1 MDIKSGQAESHETP
15 LPIDTSAT
23 PGVAP
28 QPTRFPSETGRDGS
42 QGGVRDLAGERLSQL
57 DASAADA
64 AAAMH
69 AGMAADAD
77 RRGRYATGMSPLGAS
92 YGDALPV
99 VEYGASGATVAGSWF
114 DPPRSG
120 TPADTA

>member
-1 MDIKSGQAESHETP
+1 MDIKSGQAEQHETP
-15 LPIDTSAT
+15 LPIDSTAT
-23 PGVAP
+23 PAVVAP
-28 QPTRFPSETGRDGS
+28 SRVWPSGNEQMGPTFISTA
-42 QGGVRDLAGERLSQL
+42 GVDFT
-57 DASAADA
+57 ADA

-77 RRGRYATGMSPLGAS
+77 RRGRYATTMSPLGAS

>member
-1 MDIKSGQAESHETP
+1 MDIKSGQAEDHPTP
-15 LPIDTSAT
+15 LPLDASGL

-28 QPTRFPSETGRDGS
+28 QPQVFASETGRDGS
-42 QGGVRDLAGERLSQL
+42 QGGVATDTSGV
-57 DASAADA
+57 DFTTDA

-92 YGDALPV
+92 YGDDMNLPP
-99 VEYGASGATVAGSWF
+99 YGTDGTVAGHWY

>member
-1 MDIKSGQAESHETP
+1 MDIKSGQAESHPTP
-15 LPIDTSAT
+15 LSLDTSAT

-28 QPTRFPSETGRDGS
+28 QTPRFPAETGRDGA
-42 QGGVRDLAGERLSQL
+42 QGGVVTDTSGV
-57 DASAADA
+57 DFTGDT

-77 RRGRYATGMSPLGAS
+77 RRGRYATTMSPLGAS
-92 YGDALPV
+92 YGDDLPLPP
-99 VEYGASGATVAGSWF
+99 YGTGGTVAGSWY

>member
-1 MDIKSGQAESHETP
+1 MDIKSGQAETHETP
-15 LPIDTSAT
+15 LPLDASHT

-28 QPTRFPSETGRDGS
+28 PTPVFPSETGRDGS
-42 QGGVRDLAGERLSQL
+42 QGGVLTDTSGV
-57 DASAADA
+57 DFTADA

-77 RRGRYATGMSPLGAS
+77 RRTKYATDMNPIGAN
-92 YGDALPV
+92 YGDDMQLP
-99 VEYGASGATVAGSWF
+99 EYGTAGTVAGSWF

-120 TPADTA
+120 APADTT

>member
-1 MDIKSGQAESHETP
+1 MDIKSGQAEQHPTP
-15 LPIDTSAT
+15 LSLDASHS
-23 PGVAP
+23 PGVVR
-28 QPTRFPSETGRDGS
+28 PTPVFPGETGRDGS
-42 QGGVRDLAGERLSQL
+42 QGGVLADTSGV
-57 DASAADA
+57 DFTADA

-77 RRGRYATGMSPLGAS
+77 RRGRYATAMSPLGAS

>member
-1 MDIKSGQAESHETP
+1 MDIKSGQAEQHPTP
-15 LPIDTSAT
+15 LPLDTSAT

-28 QPTRFPSETGRDGS
+28 QTPRFPSETGRDGT
-42 QGGVRDLAGERLSQL
+42 QGGVLADTSGV
-57 DASAADA
+57 DFTADA

-92 YGDALPV
+92 YGDDLPV
-99 VEYGASGATVAGSWF
+99 RRVRHRRATVAGSWF

-120 TPADTA
+120 APADTA

>member
-1 MDIKSGQAESHETP
+1 MDIKSGQPEQHPTP
-15 LPIDTSAT
+15 LSLDSSAS

-28 QPTRFPSETGRDGS
+28 QTPRFPSETGRDGT
-42 QGGVRDLAGERLSQL
+42 QGGVLTDISGVDFTAE
-57 DASAADA
+57 

-92 YGDALPV
+92 YGDAMDLPA
-99 VEYGASGATVAGSWF
+99 YGTGEATVAGSWF

-120 TPADTA
+120 APADTA

>member
-1 MDIKSGQAESHETP
+1 MKIPTGEPEQHPTP
-15 LPIDTSAT
+15 LPLDASGLPA
-23 PGVAP
+23 VAP
-28 QPTRFPSETGRDGS
+28 PTPRFPSETGRDGS
-42 QGGVRDLAGERLSQL
+42 QGGVLKDTSGVDFTAE
-57 DASAADA
+57 A

-92 YGDALPV
+92 YGDDMALPA
-99 VEYGASGATVAGSWF
+99 YGTGGTVAASCY

-120 TPADTA
+120 APADTA

>member
-1 MDIKSGQAESHETP
+1 MDIKSGQAESHPTP

-28 QPTRFPSETGRDGS
+28 PTQVASNETTQMGPTFINTS
-42 QGGVRDLAGERLSQL
+42 GVDFTA
-57 DASAADA
+57 DASAAMA
-64 AAAMH
+64 

-77 RRGRYATGMSPLGAS
+77 RRGRYATTMSPLGAS
-92 YGDALPV
+92 YGDSLNLPP
-99 VEYGASGATVAGSWF
+99 YGTDGTVAGHWY